1 LLKFVK
7 SDPTKAREDLYCPAS
22 RVCVFPTV
30 ISHVNRRGEMKIMQA
45 TSMKPFSYETF
56 PSAGLVAYFSMEIAI
71 NPAMPTYSG
80 GLGVLAGDTLRSAA
94 DLGVPL
100 VAFTLAHRKG
110 YFKQHL
116 DGSGVQSEDVQPWN
130 PADFCTEEPER
141 ITVSIEDRT
150 VTVRC
155 WRYDLVGRYGHVV
168 PIYLL
173 DTDLD
178 ENSGWDRGLTD
189 HLYGGDTNYRLQQE
203 IVLGMGG
210 VRMAN
215 ALGHRVNVY
224 HMNEGHAALLTLAL
238 IERELGGGPL
248 GAPTEADLAL
258 VRQRCVFTT
267 HTPVPAGHD
276 RFSLE
281 QTIRILGGDRSA
293 RLERLGCYRDGMLN
307 MTLLAL
313 KFSRYANAVAMQHAK
328 VSRAMFPEFTIDS
341 ITNGVHSPTWVSE
354 PIQQM
359 LDANFSS
366 WRRDN
371 LYLRNAIDLP
381 ENQILSA
388 HARAKEALLGEVAA
402 RTGLVLNPNVLTLG
416 FARRVATYKRATLL
430 FTDPERLV
438 EIANAAG
445 GLQIIY
451 AGKAHPQDEPGKA
464 LIQQVVEDA
473 ARFSNGMLRIVYLEN
488 YDWDLG
494 ALLTAGVDVWVNTP
508 KRPYEASGTSGMK
521 AALNGVPSL
530 SILDGWWIEGCIEG
544 VTGWAIEDGADDT
557 EEAASLYKKLETAV
571 VPLYLEA
578 PEKWARLMRTTLA
591 FNGSYFNTNRM
602 VKQYTR
608 NAYYPVKLIEQARV
622 EEEAYAE

>member
-1 LLKFVK
+1 
-7 SDPTKAREDLYCPAS
+7 
-22 RVCVFPTV
+22 
-30 ISHVNRRGEMKIMQA
+30 
-45 TSMKPFSYETF
+45 
-56 PSAGLVAYFSMEIAI
+56 MEIAI
-71 NPAMPTYSG
+71 NPGMPTYSG
-80 GLGVLAGDTLRSAA
+80 GLGVLAGDTMRSAA

-100 VAFTLAHRKG
+100 VAFTLLHRKG
-110 YFKQHL
+110 YFEQHL
-116 DGSGVQSEDVQPWN
+116 DGKGVQTEEVQPWN
-130 PADFCTEEPER
+130 PADFCTEEAAR
-141 ITVSIEDRT
+141 VTVSVESRT
-150 VTVRC
+150 VTVRA

-173 DTDLD
+173 DTDVD
-178 ENSGWDRGLTD
+178 GNSGWDRGLTD

-210 VRMAN
+210 ARMAN

-238 IERELGGGPL
+238 IESQQGGGPL
-248 GAPTEADLAL
+248 GVPTESDLNL
-258 VRQRCVFTT
+258 VRQKCVFTT

-276 RFSLE
+276 RFTTE
-281 QTIRILGGDRSA
+281 QTIRILGGDRTA
-293 RLERLGCYRDGMLN
+293 RLERLGCFRDGMLN

-313 KFSRYANAVAMQHAK
+313 RFSRYANGVAMQHAK
-328 VSRAMFPEFTIDS
+328 VSRGMFPEFAIDS

-354 PIQQM
+354 PVQKM

-381 ENQILSA
+381 EREILKA
-388 HARAKEALLGEVAA
+388 HTRAKEQLLAEVGS
-402 RTGLVLNPNVLTLG
+402 RTGLILDPKVLTLG

-430 FTDPERLV
+430 FNDPERLV
-438 EIANAAG
+438 EVARAAG
-445 GLQIIY
+445 GLQILY

-464 LIQQVVEDA
+464 LIQQVVADA
-473 ARFSNGMLRIVYLEN
+473 HRFSEGALRIVYLEN
-488 YDWDLG
+488 YDWELG
-494 ALLTAGVDVWVNTP
+494 ALLTAGVDVWMNTP

-544 VTGWAIEDGADDT
+544 VTGWAIEDGANDED
-557 EEAASLYKKLETAV
+557 EANSLYSKLEKAV

-578 PEKWARLMRTTLA
+578 PENWARLMRTTLA

-608 NAYYPVKLIEQARV
+608 NAYYPVQLIEQAKV
-622 EEEAYAE
+622 EEEAFAG

>member
-1 LLKFVK
+1 MPLTP
-7 SDPTKAREDLYCPAS
+7 S
-22 RVCVFPTV
+22 
-30 ISHVNRRGEMKIMQA
+30 
-45 TSMKPFSYETF
+45 KPFSYESF
-56 PSAGLVAYFSMEIAI
+56 PSAGQVAYFSMEIAI
-71 NPAMPTYSG
+71 NPGMPTYSG

-100 VAFTLAHRKG
+100 VAFSLLHRKG
-110 YFKQHL
+110 YFRQHL
-116 DGSGVQSEDVQPWN
+116 DTKGVQSEDIQPWN
-130 PADFCTEEPER
+130 PSDFCTEETAR
-141 ITVSIEDRT
+141 VTVSIEDRI
-150 VTVRC
+150 VTVRA
-155 WRYDLVGRYGHVV
+155 WRYDLVGRYGHIV

-178 ENSGWDRGLTD
+178 GNSGWDRGLTD

-210 VRMAN
+210 ARMAG
-215 ALGHRVNVY
+215 ALSHSVNVY

-238 IERELGGGPL
+238 LEKQLGGGPV
-248 GAPTEADLAL
+248 GLANESDVAQ
-258 VRQRCVFTT
+258 VRQKCVFTT

-276 RFSLE
+276 RFSTE
-281 QTIRILGGDRSA
+281 QTIRILGGERTA
-293 RLERLGCYRDGMLN
+293 RLEKLGCFRDGMLN

-313 KFSRYANAVAMQHAK
+313 KFSRYANGVAMQHAK
-328 VSRAMFPEFTIDS
+328 VSRQMFPEFAIDS
-341 ITNGVHSPTWVSE
+341 ITNGVHAPTWVSE
-354 PIQQM
+354 PIQQL

-381 ENQILSA
+381 EKDILAA
-388 HARAKEALLGEVAA
+388 HATAKGNLLAEIAA

-416 FARRVATYKRATLL
+416 FARRVATYKRANLL
-430 FTDPERLV
+430 FNDPARLA
-438 EIANAAG
+438 EIATAAG
-445 GLQIIY
+445 GLQILY

-464 LIQQVVEDA
+464 LIQGVFEDA
-473 ARFSNGMLRIVYLEN
+473 ARLSNDSLRIVYLEN
-488 YDWDLG
+488 YDWELG

-508 KRPYEASGTSGMK
+508 RRPYEASGTSGMK

-544 VTGWAIEDGADDT
+544 FTGWAIEDGSTDA
-557 EEAASLYKKLETAV
+557 EEAASLYTKLETAV
-571 VPLYLEA
+571 VPLYLKA
-578 PEKWARLMRTTLA
+578 PEEWARLMRNTLA

-608 NAYYPVKLIEQARV
+608 NAYYPVRLIERASV
-622 EEEAYAE
+622 EEAAFAD